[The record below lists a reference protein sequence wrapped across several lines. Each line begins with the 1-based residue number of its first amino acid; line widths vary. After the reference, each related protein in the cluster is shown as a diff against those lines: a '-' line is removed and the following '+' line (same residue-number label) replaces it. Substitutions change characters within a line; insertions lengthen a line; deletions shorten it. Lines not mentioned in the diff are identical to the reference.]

1 VTSERRG
8 WRDHPLVQLTLVRYR
23 EFFREPEAVFWVFVF
38 PVLLT
43 AGLGIAFRNQ
53 APERTRVAIVA
64 GEGSGPMQEALSRS
78 GDLEAEVV
86 PDSAAARALRTGKVA
101 IVLSR
106 RADGAIEY
114 RFDPERP
121 ESRVARLQVDDALQ
135 RGAGRRDP
143 VTVSDRRVSEPG
155 SRYVDFVVPG
165 LLGMNLM
172 GSGIWGLGFSIVDAR
187 RKKLLKR
194 MIATPMSRT
203 QFLASFVLSRL
214 TMLIIEVGALV
225 GFAILVFGV
234 PVRGSPLSLF
244 AICLLAALAFGALGL
259 LLASRARTIEGAS
272 GLMNL
277 VMLPM
282 WIFSGVFFSATRFPD
297 ALQPFIQALP
307 LTAVNDALR
316 ASMLEGAG
324 WSRLAPE
331 LAIIAAWLVVTFAL
345 AVRLFRWR
353 WAVGGIFGID
363 PELIAHV
370 GRNTGLWRLGAAR
383 V

>member
-1 VTSERRG
+1 
-8 WRDHPLVQLTLVRYR
+8 LVQLTLVRYR
-23 EFFREPEAVFWVFVF
+23 EFYREPEAVFWVFVF

-53 APERTRVAIVA
+53 APERTPVAVVERGATSRVVV
-64 GEGSGPMQEALSRS
+64 EALRQSP
-78 GDLEAEVV
+78 DLLARELTE
-86 PDSAAARALRTGKVA
+86 PAAAQALRTGTVA
-101 IVLSR
+101 LVVEPAGGNGGL
-106 RADGAIEY
+106 EY
-114 RFDPERP
+114 RYDQERP
-121 ESRVARLQVDDALQ
+121 ESRTARLLVDDALQ
-135 RGAGRRDP
+135 RAAGRSDP
-143 VTVSDRRVSEPG
+143 VGVADRQVSEPG

-172 GSGIWGLGFSIVDAR
+172 GSGIWGLGFAIVDAR

-194 MIATPMSRT
+194 LIATPMSRT

-214 TMLIIEVGALV
+214 TLLVIEVGVLL
-225 GFAILVFGV
+225 GFASFAFGV
-234 PVRGSPLSLF
+234 PVRGSIASLLVV
-244 AICLLAALAFGALGL
+244 CLIAALSFGALGL
-259 LLASRARTIEGAS
+259 LLASRARTIEGVS

-282 WIFSGVFFSATRFPD
+282 WIFSGVFFSASRFPD

-324 WSRLAPE
+324 WDRLAPE
-331 LAIIAAWLVVTFAL
+331 VGIVVAWLVGSFAL

-353 WAVGGIFGID
+353 
-363 PELIAHV
+363 
-370 GRNTGLWRLGAAR
+370 
-383 V
+383 

>member
-8 WRDHPLVQLTLVRYR
+8 WRGHPLVQLTLVRYR
-23 EFFREPEAVFWVFVF
+23 EFLREPEAVFWVFVF

-53 APERTRVAIVA
+53 APERAQVAVI
-64 GEGSGPMQEALSRS
+64 EGHRRSAAMAEALVGQQDIAAQSLS
-78 GDLEAEVV
+78 ETE
-86 PDSAAARALRTGKVA
+86 AAAALRTGRVA
-101 IVLSR
+101 LVVVPAGEGDSV
-106 RADGAIEY
+106 EY
-114 RFDPERP
+114 RFDAERP
-121 ESRVARLQVDDALQ
+121 ESRIARLLVDEALQ
-135 RGAGRRDP
+135 RAAGRTDP
-143 VTVSDRRVSEPG
+143 MRVSERLVSEPG

-172 GSGIWGLGFSIVDAR
+172 GSGIWGLGFAIVDAR

-194 MIATPMSRT
+194 LIATPMSRT

-214 TMLIIEVGALV
+214 TMLVVEVGILV
-225 GFAILVFGV
+225 GFAVLAFGV
-234 PVRGSPLSLF
+234 PLRGSFLSLL
-244 AICLLAALAFGALGL
+244 AVCLLSALAFGALGL
-259 LLASRARTIEGAS
+259 LLASRARTVEGVS

-282 WIFSGVFFSATRFPD
+282 WIFSGVFFSASRFPD

-324 WSRLAPE
+324 WDRLAPE
-331 LAIIAAWLVVTFAL
+331 LGIVAAWLVVSFGL

-353 WAVGGIFGID
+353 
-363 PELIAHV
+363 
-370 GRNTGLWRLGAAR
+370 
-383 V
+383 